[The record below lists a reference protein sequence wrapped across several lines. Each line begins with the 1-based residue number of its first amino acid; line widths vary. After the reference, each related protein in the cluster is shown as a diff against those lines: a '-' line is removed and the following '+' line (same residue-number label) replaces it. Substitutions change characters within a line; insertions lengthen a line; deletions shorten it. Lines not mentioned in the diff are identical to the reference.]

1 MSQKAKK
8 NNVPKVTSYNII
20 DHKMYYNDGRTEWEA
35 DYYFEPQRKMFKLYN
50 VIKGE
55 LSPLEQ
61 STIIGELL
69 AYYYFIPSMSFKEV
83 SKKEPLE
90 YFYLYVN
97 GRQMS
102 HLNLLT
108 YYITCLPEPE
118 NEPILFAKERL
129 AFKEIMNH
137 LDLLGKVPLT
147 IRFCGSI
154 YNFVLFSTDMMTILD
169 SYDDFPEGISI
180 CYTRKIRFREH
191 VFSLLPNPEG
201 EIKKEN

>member
-1 MSQKAKK
+1 MSQKVEK
-8 NNVPKVTSYNII
+8 NNKPKVTNYDII
-20 DHKMYYNDGRTEWEA
+20 EHKLYYDDGRTNWEA
-35 DYYFEPQRKMFKLYN
+35 DYYFEPQRKMFKIYN
-50 VIKGE
+50 VIKGD
-55 LSPLEQ
+55 LSLLEQ

-69 AYYYFIPSMSFKEV
+69 AYYYFIPSISFKEV

-90 YFYLYVN
+90 YFYLYIN

-108 YYITCLPEPE
+108 YYITCLPEVE

-154 YNFVLFSTDMMTILD
+154 YNFILFSADMMTILD
-169 SYDDFPEGISI
+169 SYDEFPEGISI
-180 CYTRKIRFREH
+180 CYTRKIRFFNH
-191 VFSLLPNPEG
+191 VFSLLPNSE
-201 EIKKEN
+201 EESKEKI